1 MNRLQ
6 RECLVASA
14 GFHLLLVFLL
24 LIGSAFRAPDGKR
37 GDPAPPI
44 QLVTAPQSEL
54 AATAALPPR
63 NGMQP
68 GVMPGAVG
76 EIKQPI
82 TARNLPESI
91 SDRRPTK
98 LQISTNVVIR
108 NLAATATASRPAPR
122 SQPVAGDPRVEQVD
136 RVLAGILSGL
146 SPATPIDTNIGS
158 GRDDQARAYEQLVK
172 EAYTRS
178 WIPLESE
185 VTDEETVTKVTVTI
199 GSEGK
204 VLSRRV
210 IKSSGVA
217 AMDKSVQRAL
227 EQVKFIE
234 PFEPGARE
242 KERTYTINFDL
253 RAKRLL

>member
-1 MNRLQ
+1 MIRLQ
-6 RECLVASA
+6 RKCLVASA

-37 GDPAPPI
+37 GDSAPPI
-44 QLVTAPQSEL
+44 QLVPAPQSEL
-54 AATAALPPR
+54 PAPAALPPR
-63 NGMQP
+63 NAMQP
-68 GVMPGAVG
+68 SAMPGAVV
-76 EIKQPI
+76 EIKPPNI
-82 TARNLPESI
+82 ARNSLESI
-91 SDRRPTK
+91 SDRRQTK

-108 NLAATATASRPAPR
+108 NLVAAATASRPAPR
-122 SQPVAGDPRVEQVD
+122 SQPVAGDPRMEQVD
-136 RVLAGILSGL
+136 RALAGILSGL
-146 SPATPIDTNIGS
+146 SPATPIDANIGS
-158 GRDDQARAYEQLVK
+158 GRDDQARAYEQIVK

-178 WIPLESE
+178 WILLESE
-185 VTDEETVTKVTVTI
+185 AVDEETVTKVTVTI

-204 VLSRRV
+204 VLSRRI

-234 PFEPGARE
+234 PFEPGAKE